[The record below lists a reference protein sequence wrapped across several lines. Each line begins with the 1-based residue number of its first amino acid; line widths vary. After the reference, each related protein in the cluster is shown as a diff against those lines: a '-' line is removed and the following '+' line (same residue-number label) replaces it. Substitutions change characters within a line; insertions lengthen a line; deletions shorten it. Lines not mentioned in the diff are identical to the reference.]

1 MSNKGFRV
9 ELRQALT
16 GLALCLAVTL
26 VASCGGNKK
35 GEESPQV
42 DVEAMQTPPLPDFA
56 DADSTV
62 YGRADGF
69 GGGGFTL
76 IANDGRE
83 LELTLTGEGEADDN
97 SPSYAHVYGDRED
110 TARYAVTV
118 KNGEAVDVLINLSQ
132 LERQLGTSYVIHNGL
147 LFVPN
152 DAGEWEQVTIL
163 QLDDKVLRAQTAKG
177 DIRSFRGSKK

>member
-1 MSNKGFRV
+1 MSNSRFV
-9 ELRQALT
+9 SELRQALMVLT
-16 GLALCLAVTL
+16 VCFVGAL
-26 VASCGGNKK
+26 VASCGSNKK
-35 GEESPQV
+35 GEEQAQIDATLAQP
-42 DVEAMQTPPLPDFA
+42 APPDFT
-56 DADSTV
+56 DEDTTV

-76 IANDGRE
+76 IADDGRE
-83 LELTLTGEGEADDN
+83 LELTLTGEGDGGDE
-97 SPSYAHVYGDRED
+97 PSYAHVYGDRED

-118 KNGEAVDVLINLSQ
+118 KDGEAVDVLINLSQ
-132 LERQLGTSYVIHNGL
+132 LERQVGTGYVIHNGQ

-177 DIRSFRGSKK
+177 DIRSFRK